1 MAATNG
7 ARTTPPAGSVASQG
21 RLVGRLI
28 GGVYAVDPSASMPGA
43 GGGLAAIAATRAG
56 DSRPLMAVESPADA
70 PPRPQAINALAG
82 VAIPGLL
89 PPLAVG
95 PATGPEGRNA
105 MFVVC
110 PQPPGP
116 ALSAALESAAT
127 SGANAAPW
135 TEQELLQALLRPVAA
150 ALARL
155 AALSVTH
162 RAVRVDNLFRAGPRE
177 QVTLGCAWASPPA
190 LLQPAVYEPPYVAI
204 CPPAGRGEGS
214 IADDVYALGVTML
227 ILALGRVPLAGLDE
241 AEIVRRKIDQGS
253 FRALAGR
260 ERLPPM
266 IADLVSG
273 MLAEDPEHRPPPAL
287 LADPAAAR
295 SRRVAARPHRRA
307 QRPLELGGHEVWHAR
322 GLAHALTTE
331 AAGGAK
337 ALRSGA
343 VEIWLRRGLGEAP
356 LAARIE
362 EIVRQRLIDAAGD
375 DARADAMLMMRAV
388 SVLDPLAP
396 LCWEGVCLWPDG
408 IGPLL
413 AGIPMADS
421 EPMAGRMTRLIGS
434 ESAGTWVAARPE
446 RPGAAALR
454 LDIRQ
459 DRAKLLRPGWAGGLA
474 RLRFTL
480 NPLLPC
486 RSRLLGGAVV
496 ARLADLLPAL
506 EAAARPDLHAQLPI
520 DREIAAYIA
529 ARDDLRVEGLVA
541 ALGAGD
547 NGAMAALRLLASLQ
561 QRLAGQP
568 APRLAA
574 WLAHHLADSARSWR
588 NRARREA
595 CVAALEAAVAA
606 GRLDHMHALLDDE
619 AARRADAAGAAAAA
633 AAARGID
640 AELEAIAAASAERAE
655 TARRLGCEVAGALG
669 MAALGAMAIAAVAG

>member
-7 ARTTPPAGSVASQG
+7 ARTTSPVGPVAPQGGPA
-21 RLVGRLI
+21 GRLI
-28 GGVYAVDPSASMPGA
+28 GGHYAIDPSIVLPDA
-43 GGGLAAIAATRAG
+43 GGGLAAFAASRAG
-56 DSRPLMAVESPADA
+56 DPRLLMAVEAPPNA
-70 PPRPQAINALAG
+70 PPRPQAINTLAG

-89 PPLAVG
+89 TPLAVG
-95 PATGPEGRNA
+95 PATGAEGRNA
-105 MFVVC
+105 LFVVC
-110 PQPPGP
+110 PRPPGP
-116 ALSAALESAAT
+116 ALAAGHAI
-127 SGANAAPW
+127 PW
-135 TEQELLQALLRPVAA
+135 TEQELLQALLRPAAA

-155 AALSVTH
+155 AALSVAH
-162 RAVRVDNLFRAGPRE
+162 RAIRANNLFRAGPGE
-177 QVTLGCAWASPPA
+177 QVVLGCAWATPPA

-204 CPPAGRGEGS
+204 CHPSGRGEGS

-322 GLAHALTTE
+322 GLAHALATDTG
-331 AAGGAK
+331 GGAK
-337 ALRSGA
+337 PLRVGA
-343 VEIWLRRGLGEAP
+343 VETWLRRGLGEAT

-362 EIVRQRLIDAAGD
+362 EIVRQRLIDAAGE
-375 DARADAMLMMRAV
+375 DARADAMLTMRAV
-388 SVLDPLAP
+388 AALDPLAP

-413 AGIPMADS
+413 ASISTADS
-421 EPMAGRMTRLIGS
+421 DPVAGRMTRLIGT
-434 ESAGTWVAARPE
+434 EAAGPWVAARPE

-459 DRAKLLRPGWAGGLA
+459 DRAKLLRPGWAGGLS

-480 NPLLPC
+480 NPLLAC
-486 RSRLLGGAVV
+486 RSRLLGGAAV

-506 EAAARPDLHAQLPI
+506 EAAARPELHAQLPI

-541 ALGAGD
+541 GLGGGGD
-547 NGAMAALRLLASLQ
+547 NAVLATLRLLASLQ

-568 APRLAA
+568 TSRLAA

-588 NRARREA
+588 NRARREE
-595 CVAALEAAVAA
+595 CVAALAAAVAA
-606 GRLDHMHALLDDE
+606 GRLDHMLALLDDE

-633 AAARGID
+633 AAARRID
-640 AELEAIAAASAERAE
+640 AELAAIAAASAARIEA
-655 TARRLGCEVAGALG
+655 ARRLGCAVAGARG
-669 MAALGAMAIAAVAG
+669 MAAFGAMAIAAMVG